1 MCSYCSQCLF
11 FGFWSFDFIV
21 DTAVLGC
28 WGIFKRGEVMSE
40 LALAY
45 AVLVAMIGLFLSLCW
60 VFASSYLLTERI
72 EKYLSKS
79 KFVAIN
85 REGLS
90 GLGLLGIVIRN
101 CSIALMFLI
110 PKFCERRGLIEEN
123 ELERLPL
130 HLKKKLLAPWIY
142 WWRILFC
149 DFPLFTLCRLVLKRV
164 LRQISLG

>member
-1 MCSYCSQCLF
+1 
-11 FGFWSFDFIV
+11 
-21 DTAVLGC
+21 
-28 WGIFKRGEVMSE
+28 MSE

-45 AVLVAMIGLFLSLCW
+45 AVLVAMIGLFISLCW

-72 EKYLSKS
+72 EKHLGRS

-123 ELERLPL
+123 ELEDLPL
-130 HLKKKLLAPWIY
+130 HLKRKLLAPWITGGVFFFAIFLY
-142 WWRILFC
+142 SIYVVW
-149 DFPLFTLCRLVLKRV
+149 
-164 LRQISLG
+164 S